1 MCMSNEMPKGATL
14 AKSKE
19 DLTNDEHLEKIQLQ
33 NKISRE
39 VLESRSNEKKLD
51 DIEATLHNAK
61 ILNKLS
67 KNLVNIFF
75 SKFAFT
81 CWIVSYALLNVCL
94 YYYLAESAS
103 FYISLIDKIGLFIIV
118 CILGKFLKDNLTS
131 FIEMFKK

>member
-1 MCMSNEMPKGATL
+1 MSNEMPKGATL

-19 DLTNDEHLEKIQLQ
+19 DLANDEHLEKIQLQ

-75 SKFAFT
+75 SKFGFA
-81 CWIVSYALLNVCL
+81 CWIFVYFLLNVCL